1 MSEGNGHLKLN
12 IGSGDRAIMKG
23 YVNVDARY
31 GDAAYPLEYGDSVV
45 DEIYASHILEHF
57 GGCEVPN
64 VLRDWVRALRP
75 GGVLKVAVPNFKWI
89 AEQYIAGNPN
99 MPLGGYLMGGQ
110 TDQNDFHKSVFDE
123 SILSQALG
131 VAGLVDIQPWQSEIQ
146 DCASLPVSLNLMG
159 RKPARMN
166 CPHGKER
173 DISRKVTHSALGPI
187 RRCACCQSR
196 VQPGFS
202 GEYCLDCHPAVD
214 DYPRMGEQVAQGNIP
229 PNGLQYVA
237 GAWRDKSKMA
247 GEMVKI
253 RPGLV
258 ISRPRYGP
266 LDAAEAIYEI
276 AIGIHAPMFKSLGCW
291 RGPRKDRAIDLAM
304 DYRMEW
310 DEGLSDAVEQALHHS
325 DPLDVI
331 VTVDFDTYATPD
343 DAKELIRLLY
353 QNPQYDCV
361 VSTQVRRG
369 HYQEILANFAETPDF
384 SQALVPIITGH
395 FGLTVFRRHV
405 FERMRKPWFLS
416 RPDADGGWGEGR
428 TDADIYFWNHFC
440 DQGFK
445 AALATTV
452 VVGHGDEA
460 VCWPKIQDGKIVKVW
475 QSLTEWLVTRKPP
488 V

>member
-1 MSEGNGHLKLN
+1 MSEGNGAVRLN
-12 IGSGDRAIMKG
+12 LGCGDNLLEG
-23 YVNVDARY
+23 YHNLDKKR
-31 GDAAYPLEYGDSVV
+31 GNDIYPLEGWGNGVA
-45 DEIYASHILEHF
+45 DEIRASHILEHF
-57 GGCEVPN
+57 PQREVS
-64 VLRDWVRALRP
+64 
-75 GGVLKVAVPNFKWI
+75 GVLKEWARVLMPGGMMKIAVPDFEWVAKQ
-89 AEQYIAGNPN
+89 ALAGNPN
-99 MPLGGYLMGGQ
+99 DLPLGGYIMGGQ
-110 TDQNDFHKSVFDE
+110 TDEYDFHKSLFNRITLE
-123 SILSQALG
+123 EQMKT
-131 VAGLVDIQPWQSEIQ
+131 AGLVDIQPWQSEIN
-146 DCASLPVSLNLMG
+146 DCAALPVSLNLMG
-159 RKPARMN
+159 RKPDVA
-166 CPHGKER
+166 K
-173 DISRKVTHSALGPI
+173 
-187 RRCACCQSR
+187 
-196 VQPGFS
+196 
-202 GEYCLDCHPAVD
+202 AVN
-214 DYPRMGEQVAQGNIP
+214 G
-229 PNGLQYVA
+229 NGLQYVA
-237 GAWRDKSKMA
+237 GAWRDKSKMV

-253 RPGLV
+253 RPGVV

-291 RGPRKDRAIDLAM
+291 RGPRKDRAIDLAL

-310 DEGLSDAVEQALHHS
+310 DEGLTDAVEQALHHS

-361 VSTQVRRG
+361 VATQVRRG

-416 RPDADGGWGEGR
+416 KPDQDGGWGEGR

-452 VVGHGDEA
+452 VIGHGDEA
-460 VCWPKIQDGKIVKVW
+460 VCWPKIEDGKIVKVW
-475 QSLTEWLVTRKPP
+475 QSLTEWLTTRKPP